1 MIICLKLML
10 TLHDDDSGAA
20 PEKNS
25 AAKSTASAGLRSS
38 RNWVKSASSAFNSG
52 WLRMYTECSFFNC
65 SYKTQ
70 QVLNMD
76 GSDTRQSRHCFPA
89 MLQSGVEISVVTSTV
104 QLKSS
109 ATMIV
114 YEWSF
119 AVRLVDVLYSCQQYN
134 AVP

>member
-1 MIICLKLML
+1 ML

-89 MLQSGVEISVVTSTV
+89 MLQSDVEISVVTTIATV
-104 QLKSS
+104 QLTSS
-109 ATMIV
+109 ATLIV
-114 YEWSF
+114 YEWQIRSF
-119 AVRLVDVLYSCQQYN
+119 AVRPVDVLYSCQQYN